1 MTPLLQVEAL
11 SVSYGSIQALREVSF
26 AVPPGQIVTLIGA
39 NGAGKSTILNT
50 ISGLVRAQ
58 QGHVLFDGQN
68 ISRWPPQKIVA
79 AGIVQVPEGREIL
92 ARLTVEENLALGA
105 FQRRDSAQV
114 RRDIEAVIARFPILG
129 RFRSLRAGALSGGQ
143 QQMLAIGRALLAKP
157 RLLLMDEPS
166 LGLAPQLVTQVF
178 DIIKA
183 IHSEGTTIL
192 LVEQNALKA
201 LRVADYA
208 YVVETGRIILHGAD
222 LLTND
227 QVRKAYLGR

>member
-1 MTPLLQVEAL
+1 MMPLLQVEAL

-58 QGHVLFDGQN
+58 QGHVIFDGQN
-68 ISRWPPQKIVA
+68 IARWPPQKIVA

-92 ARLTVEENLALGA
+92 ARLTVQENLMLGA

-114 RRDIEAVIARFPILG
+114 RHDIEAVIARFPILG
-129 RFRSLRAGALSGGQ
+129 RFRSLPAGTLSGGQ

-178 DIIKA
+178 EIIQA
-183 IHSEGTTIL
+183 IHAEGTTIL
-192 LVEQNALKA
+192 LVEQNALKS

-208 YVVETGRIILHGAD
+208 YVVETGRIILQGAD